1 MLQVM
6 RQLGITQEDTLLRYI
21 DQTANDRI
29 ISSNTQAISKGLSDM
44 TGQEL
49 TNTKKPDLQEIIKKA
64 ETITDDTAKAVISC
78 LLELVQDEKK

>member
-1 MLQVM
+1 
-6 RQLGITQEDTLLRYI
+6 
-21 DQTANDRI
+21 
-29 ISSNTQAISKGLSDM
+29 M